1 MASATQLDLSRDFLS
16 LVSDEA
22 GQPSSKPLY
31 TPLDNARN
39 EIRVLQIS
47 SCCKRDRS
55 LKLFKCSLDQWRGQY
70 FALSYVWGDPYD
82 TRPVRVNNQD
92 VKVTRNLADALHQLQ
107 EDGVVQFL
115 WVDALCIDQRDEE
128 EEKAEQVQ
136 IMGEI
141 FSAAVQVVGWLGT
154 GGEADRAAIRN
165 SIAVASVARSLHIRS
180 VHHPDG
186 NAMTS
191 QEHWRLIEATFQALC
206 TQLKPFEG
214 TIGSILLFLRKPY
227 WKRLWIIQ
235 EITLATS
242 AVLLCGSDHLSIDDL
257 AAASGAIDWLS
268 EMVGNPLSKE
278 DTVLL
283 TKLFH
288 PVQPRFQQL
297 PAVLWLCTAS
307 RDLSLQGILHNTC
320 HDQDLHCVIPHDR
333 IYAFLG
339 LMATEARLRIK
350 VDYEV
355 PHTALFMQTTIYLL
369 EQCGPSILIY
379 CGMDYRHNSL
389 PTWVVDW
396 TNTKHRAQGL
406 LSNSLL
412 PLKQYQVR
420 CIRQDRIAV
429 SATVVGRV
437 AHSIS
442 YSGGPHDLSRVVDEV
457 ARLAMA
463 THTSELPMTLKE
475 ARWSAIRVVLY
486 LPSEYQTTVGIVEA
500 LLYGLEGTDSHV
512 RDDDEGTETEVL
524 QLVPPKSTRQN
535 QQGPSDLEQLLWN
548 DSHRNLFVTEHGSIG
563 SGPPATQ
570 VGDTVCA
577 LPECPYP
584 FLIRPA
590 QCNDENA
597 NWILVGPTWVDGMI
611 VYEPDKTP
619 YRYTM
624 REFWETERKME
635 EIILS

>member
-1 MASATQLDLSRDFLS
+1 M
-16 LVSDEA
+16 
-22 GQPSSKPLY
+22 
-31 TPLDNARN
+31 
-39 EIRVLQIS
+39 
-47 SCCKRDRS
+47 
-55 LKLFKCSLDQWRGQY
+55 
-70 FALSYVWGDPYD
+70 
-82 TRPVRVNNQD
+82 
-92 VKVTRNLADALHQLQ
+92 
-107 EDGVVQFL
+107 QFL
-115 WVDALCIDQRDEE
+115 WVDALCINQSDDEE
-128 EEKAEQVQ
+128 KGEQVQ
-136 IMGEI
+136 KMGRI
-141 FSAAVQVVGWLGT
+141 FSASVQVVGWLGT

-165 SIAVASVARSLHIRS
+165 SIAVASVARSLHIGNVR
-180 VHHPDG
+180 HPNWDV
-186 NAMTS
+186 MTI
-191 QEHWRLIEATFQALC
+191 QERQRLTKATFQALC

-214 TIGSILLFLRKPY
+214 TIGFILLFLRKPY

-242 AVLLCGSDHLSIDDL
+242 AVLLCGSDHLSIEDL
-257 AAASGAIDWLS
+257 AAASGAINWLS
-268 EMVGNPLSKE
+268 EMTGKLLSKE

-283 TKLFH
+283 TKPFH
-288 PVQPRFQQL
+288 PVQPRLQQL
-297 PAVLWLCTAS
+297 PAVLWLRAGGRGLPLAS
-307 RDLSLQGILHNTC
+307 ILHESC
-320 HDQDLHCVIPHDR
+320 HDQDLHCAIPHDR

-355 PHTALFMQTTIYLL
+355 PHTTLFMQTTICLL
-369 EQCGPSILIY
+369 EQCGPSILMY

-396 TNTKHRAQGL
+396 TDTKHRAQGL
-406 LSNSLL
+406 LGKSML

-457 ARLAMA
+457 ARLAMT
-463 THTSELPMTLKE
+463 THTSELRITLKK
-475 ARWSAIRVVLY
+475 ARQSAIRVVTY
-486 LPSEYQTTVGIVEA
+486 LSPKEQTIIGIIEA

-512 RDDDEGTETEVL
+512 RDADEGTETGVS
-524 QLVPPKSTRQN
+524 QLVPPQSIRQDH
-535 QQGPSDLEQLLWN
+535 QGLSDLEQLLWN
-548 DSHRNLFVTEHGSIG
+548 TSPRNLFVTEHGSIG
-563 SGPPATQ
+563 SGPLATQ

-577 LPECPYP
+577 LPECPFP

-597 NWILVGPTWVDGMI
+597 DWILVGPTWVDGMI
-611 VYEPDKTP
+611 VFEPDKVP
-619 YRYTM
+619 YHYTM